1 MRLATQSNIFFPGPS
16 HEGIFERFAHR
27 NWRPAVDVYQTEK
40 GWLIKLDLAGVR
52 LPEIRVSV
60 RGREINVAGIRKDWL
75 ISRAHQAQSME
86 IAYSRF
92 ERTVQLPCEVEGAVI
107 EKEYRDGM
115 LILTVQK
122 EEPR

>member
-1 MRLATQSNIFFPGPS
+1 MATQSNIFFLGPS

-27 NWRPAVDVYQTEK
+27 NWQPAADVYETER

-52 LPEIRVSV
+52 LPEIRISV
-60 RGREINVAGIRKDWL
+60 QGREVNIAGVRKDWL
-75 ISRAHQAQSME
+75 ISRTHQAQSME

-92 ERTVQLPCEVEGAVI
+92 ERTVQLPSEVEGAVI

-115 LILTVQK
+115 LILTFQK
-122 EEPR
+122 EDPR